1 MSGGRVDL
9 SIIVVNW
16 NGGAALGACLESAM
30 LATRKV
36 EAEIWLVDNASTDGS
51 AEQAAG
57 AHTQL
62 RVLRNESNLGFARA
76 ANQAIERASGEFV
89 LLLNPDARIDEA
101 VVLRML
107 ELMQKE
113 GLIGLAGCGSIDAR
127 DRPAP
132 GYEMSYPGQRGTSIT
147 QAAGEGKDVAWVS
160 GACLIAR
167 RAMMDEIGPLD
178 PEFFMYYEDVDWCY
192 RARQAGWR
200 VVTLSELT
208 IRHDLGGSSAQ
219 VPKQQIARR
228 AASSRVRFYRKHY
241 SPASAGWMTARMA
254 ASAICGLVLR
264 VGAAAVSRSAREAVS
279 VDLGRLQGALFGG
292 DGSRRDDG

>member
-1 MSGGRVDL
+1 MSGDRVDL

-16 NGGAALGACLESAM
+16 NGGAALKACLESAM
-30 LATRKV
+30 SATRKV
-36 EAEIWLVDNASTDGS
+36 EAEIWLVDNASTDES

-57 AHTQL
+57 VHPEL
-62 RVLRNESNLGFARA
+62 RVLRNADNLGFARA
-76 ANQAIERASGEFV
+76 ANQAIEQASGEFV
-89 LLLNPDARIDEA
+89 LLLNPDARIGEA
-101 VVLRML
+101 AVLRML

-113 GLIGLAGCGSIDAR
+113 GLIGIAGCGSIDAS
-127 DRPAP
+127 DRSAP

-167 RAMMDEIGPLD
+167 RAMVDEIGPLD
-178 PEFFMYYEDVDWCY
+178 AEFFMYYEDVDWCY

-200 VVTLSELT
+200 VVTLPELT
-208 IRHDLGGSSAQ
+208 ILHDLGGSSSQ
-219 VPKQQIARR
+219 VPKKDIARR
-228 AASSRVRFYRKHY
+228 AASSRVRFYKKHY
-241 SPASAGWMTARMA
+241 SPVSAGWMTARMA
-254 ASAICGLVLR
+254 ALAICGLVLR
-264 VGAAAVSRSAREAVS
+264 VGPAAVSRSAREAVS